1 MISTIRLM
9 SSYYKN
15 TMTSGKYCNYL
26 IYTFNVVF
34 YVSSTRYETTTS
46 QFLTTTPL
54 EAASQTYKSNLS
66 QTCKRETDRRY
77 LAEKRDELLL
87 EVVEMECK
95 LGINTRWMPA
105 MPEYQDALRYSTTR
119 KYHQALDKLQKLVV
133 QRLFELQKLNLSS
146 SGAVFDFFFCYCN
159 EILSI

>member
-1 MISTIRLM
+1 M

-54 EAASQTYKSNLS
+54 EAASQTYESNLS
-66 QTCKRETDRRY
+66 QTRKRETDRRY
-77 LAEKRDELLL
+77 LAEK
-87 EVVEMECK
+87 
-95 LGINTRWMPA
+95 
-105 MPEYQDALRYSTTR
+105 
-119 KYHQALDKLQKLVV
+119 
-133 QRLFELQKLNLSS
+133 
-146 SGAVFDFFFCYCN
+146 
-159 EILSI
+159 